1 MKWFIRLLYKHA
13 FLGAKIPSIRGI
25 YEPKD
30 LRDIQS
36 MTKNNLHE

>member
-13 FLGAKIPSIRGI
+13 FLRAKSPSIRVI
-25 YEPKD
+25 YETQVPH
-30 LRDIQS
+30 DIQG